1 MMKRKLFLLAIVSVA
16 FSFSLSAQISKGD
29 PTATTIKTGN
39 RPGKGD
45 FGVFFGGGLMIGQ
58 DEPFILPVMN
68 FKYFVADKIEL
79 RAGIDLYR
87 NFNRTKGKVISGSVY
102 ADPLVTYDKA
112 TAYVDG
118 FFNFVPGMAYHFSNL
133 NILDVYVGAE
143 IPFGVEHRRI
153 VDSVSGEA
161 APPSAMPVSVLSWN
175 PFVIG
180 ANLLIGVQ
188 AFIGNLPLAI
198 GLEYGIGAKAYL
210 GDKIKYVTENNAGDR
225 AVYFKTDSEDAANWR
240 KLARSSGYIDH
251 TARLTVSY
259 YFN

>member
-68 FKYFVADKIEL
+68 FKYFVADKLEL

-87 NFNRTKGKVISGSVY
+87 NFRRSKGKVITGSEF
-102 ADPLVTYDKA
+102 ADPLMTYNST

-118 FFNFVPGMAYHFSNL
+118 FFHIVPGLAYHFSNL

-143 IPFGVEHRRI
+143 IPLGVEHFRN
-153 VDSVSGEA
+153 VSKISGDN
-161 APPSAMPVSVLSWN
+161 APATPTPVSVETWN

-180 ANLLIGVQ
+180 ANLLVGIQ

-198 GLEYGIGAKAYL
+198 GLEYGIGAKAFL
-210 GDKIKYVTENNAGDR
+210 GDKVKYVTENNAGDK
-225 AVYFKTDSEDAANWR
+225 AVYFKTNAENTAKWA
-240 KLARSSGYIDH
+240 KLSRNSGYVDH
-251 TARLTVSY
+251 TVRLTVSY